1 MTDRI
6 TLAGTGDGM
15 IGLTFCSVD
24 GCEDRARFR
33 GWCRKHYNRWQRHGD
48 PIAGRTPNGVPIAWL
63 RDAVANAGNSCV
75 EWPFN
80 RDRDGYGRVRFDG
93 RFQRVGHVALTLSG
107 APRTSHNHMAL
118 HEPQACHNPAC
129 INPKHLRWGLPKEN
143 TADRLIDGTAAI
155 RERNPA
161 AKLTTD
167 DVSRIREDNRVH
179 RLIARDYGVSR
190 SQISRIKKGVAW

>member
-1 MTDRI
+1 MRVLIGFSRCPI
-6 TLAGTGDGM
+6 TVTL
-15 IGLTFCSVD
+15 L
-24 GCEDRARFR
+24 RHR
-33 GWCRKHYNRWQRHGD
+33 G
-48 PIAGRTPNGVPIAWL
+48 IEAWTCDL
-63 RDAVANAGNSCV
+63 RDA
-75 EWPFN
+75 EHP
-80 RDRDGYGRVRFDG
+80 
-93 RFQRVGHVALTLSG
+93 
-107 APRTSHNHMAL
+107 SHNHMAL